1 VCFDEGEERVV
12 GEVIDLLEY
21 RASMKEKERNGIY
34 MQIVPPAVLIQY
46 YRNGVIV
53 EQHRVIS
60 EYMLRD
66 LLDEMS

>member
-1 VCFDEGEERVV
+1 M
-12 GEVIDLLEY
+12 GEVIDLLDY

-46 YRNGVIV
+46 YRNGVMV

-66 LLDEMS
+66 LLDELS

>member
-1 VCFDEGEERVV
+1 V
-12 GEVIDLLEY
+12 GEVIDLLDY

-46 YRNGVIV
+46 YRNGVMV

-66 LLDEMS
+66 LLDELS

>member
-1 VCFDEGEERVV
+1 V
-12 GEVIDLLEY
+12 GRVIDLMEY
-21 RASMKEKERNGIY
+21 RASIKEKERNGMY
-34 MQIVPPAVLIQY
+34 VLIVPPAVLIQY

-66 LLDEMS
+66 LLDQMS

>member
-1 VCFDEGEERVV
+1 M

-34 MQIVPPAVLIQY
+34 MQIVPPAVLFQY

-53 EQHRVIS
+53 EQYRVIS

>member
-1 VCFDEGEERVV
+1 V

-34 MQIVPPAVLIQY
+34 MQIVPPAVFIQH